1 MSTWSDTLNANVIAP
16 FAIIKAFLPLLV
28 SQKASLLALTPSI
41 VPSLKA
47 ASHAPQSVITASL
60 DAHIATLRKEI
71 SHKDLNIVQLKL
83 GSFDLGTSK
92 STERQMVATA
102 NIARAEHPGWDTAAR
117 AKHLKEQLNKLR
129 NDRVKGSSL
138 RELHN
143 TVFDCVARGRGK
155 GGTVFVGR
163 GAWTYDLVGKW
174 LPGGVVGWM
183 MGLKQGRRNNLRP
196 TEGSQE
202 WEKVE
207 HV

>member
-1 MSTWSDTLNANVIAP
+1 MSTWFDTLNVNIVAP
-16 FAIIKAFLPLLV
+16 FAIIQAFLPLLV
-28 SQKASLLALTPSI
+28 SQKASLMALTPSI

-60 DAHIATLRKEI
+60 DAHIATLRQEI
-71 SHKDLNIVQLKL
+71 SHKDLNVVQLKL
-83 GSFDLGTSK
+83 GSFDFGTST

-102 NIARAEHPGWDTAAR
+102 NLARVEHPGWDAAAR
-117 AKHLKEQLNKLR
+117 AKYLKEQFNKLR
-129 NDRVKGSSL
+129 SDRVKGSSL

-143 TVFDCVARGRGK
+143 TVFDCISRGKGK

-163 GAWTYDLVGKW
+163 GAWTYDLVGRW
-174 LPGGVVGWM
+174 VPGGVVGWM
-183 MGLKQGRRNNLRP
+183 MGLKHSQRGDLRQ

>member
-1 MSTWSDTLNANVIAP
+1 MSAWFDTLNVNVIAP

-28 SQKASLLALTPSI
+28 SQKASLLALTPSV

-47 ASHAPQSVITASL
+47 ASHAPQSVVTASL

-83 GSFDLGTSK
+83 GSFDFGTSK
-92 STERQMVATA
+92 STERQMVVTA
-102 NIARAEHPGWDTAAR
+102 DIACTEHPGWDAAAR
-117 AKHLKEQLNKLR
+117 AKHLKEQFNKLR
-129 NDRVKGSSL
+129 GDRVKGSSL
-138 RELHN
+138 RELNN
-143 TVFDCVARGRGK
+143 TVFDCIARRRGK

-163 GAWTYDLVGKW
+163 GAWTYDLVGRW
-174 LPGGVVGWM
+174 VPDGVVGWM
-183 MGLKQGRRNNLRP
+183 MGLKHSQRGDLWQ